1 MCKDVQDYI
10 HDSNKYELYTV
21 ISPVSGL
28 QPEIFLILHD
38 ERVKDKA
45 TGCRDL
51 PIKLYYSS
59 DWPIH
64 TTFKLI
70 RFISLS
76 EEETERLKPE
86 YPHRTHVSTREH
98 TNTQEEP
105 ILPVDLNPAVKHQ
118 FEQPPPCCFDVKR
131 IPT

>member
-70 RFISLS
+70 GFISLS
-76 EEETERLKPE
+76 EKGFLRKQPLFLPASFRLQK
-86 YPHRTHVSTREH
+86 
-98 TNTQEEP
+98 
-105 ILPVDLNPAVKHQ
+105 
-118 FEQPPPCCFDVKR
+118 
-131 IPT
+131 

>member
-1 MCKDVQDYI
+1 MQTLKERDLSSKQETDYASLTNLQIRNKKMCKDVQDYI

-59 DWPIH
+59 D
-64 TTFKLI
+64 
-70 RFISLS
+70 
-76 EEETERLKPE
+76 
-86 YPHRTHVSTREH
+86 
-98 TNTQEEP
+98 
-105 ILPVDLNPAVKHQ
+105 
-118 FEQPPPCCFDVKR
+118 
-131 IPT
+131 